1 MYMSQ
6 LSKHLIYESYL
17 QLLHLNEQKVDT
29 VSQTFS
35 HYLDEQEFNQLELLP
50 SNMSSIHVIEC
61 IGHNEPINNIGIAT
75 KMNLSKANITKITRK
90 LTKDELIKRFQLS
103 DNKKEIYFKLTSRGK
118 QVFALHEKLHNK
130 KRDQFYELIDNFSD
144 DKQKVILE
152 FLGKMINQLTEE

>member
-1 MYMSQ
+1 MSQ

-90 LTKDELIKRFQLS
+90 LIKDELIKRFQLS

>member
-1 MYMSQ
+1 MSQ

-35 HYLDEQEFNQLELLP
+35 YYLDEQEFNQLELLP

-61 IGHNEPINNIGIAT
+61 IGLNEPINNIGIAT

-118 QVFALHEKLHNK
+118 QVFTLHKKLHNK

>member
-1 MYMSQ
+1 MSQ

-90 LTKDELIKRFQLS
+90 LTIVKIC
-103 DNKKEIYFKLTSRGK
+103 N
-118 QVFALHEKLHNK
+118 
-130 KRDQFYELIDNFSD
+130 
-144 DKQKVILE
+144 
-152 FLGKMINQLTEE
+152 

>member
-1 MYMSQ
+1 MSQ

>member
-1 MYMSQ
+1 MSQ
-6 LSKHLIYESYL
+6 LSKHIIYESYL